1 MIVPSQLALKTHTNF
16 VCAESLATLHKLG
29 DRFPLSPV
37 APPIGDTSITHVMR
51 LAAHSTT
58 SPTLAAIYNDPV
70 QLRTFFYSTIFNT
83 ATSLLVFSQRSDV
96 TLLTTKWQV
105 MRVKINGKEK
115 LNLKY
120 RTIV

>member
-16 VCAESLATLHKLG
+16 VCASSLATLHKLG

-37 APPIGDTSITHVMR
+37 APHTGDTSITHVMR

-58 SPTLAAIYNDPV
+58 SPMPATIYNDPV

-83 ATSLLVFSQRSDV
+83 ATGYSLLVF
-96 TLLTTKWQV
+96 
-105 MRVKINGKEK
+105 
-115 LNLKY
+115 
-120 RTIV
+120 